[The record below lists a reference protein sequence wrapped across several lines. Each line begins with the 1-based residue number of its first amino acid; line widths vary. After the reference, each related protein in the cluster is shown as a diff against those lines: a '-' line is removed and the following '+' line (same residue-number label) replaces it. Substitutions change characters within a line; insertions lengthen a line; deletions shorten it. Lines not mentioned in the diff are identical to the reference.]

1 MKRTKNKLNKKNRLI
16 KPGCSYFYM
25 FASLRRKLSHVGYV
39 LYRINYDQ
47 LNDNHNH
54 NFSSKKH
61 EIPSPYLSPC
71 LVFRP
76 NDLPSNFCSLTPF
89 GDYFY
94 FVSQKPIDSI
104 FGNSENIPSWLSVK
118 CFLGDFKIII
128 YLVLLHLP
136 TPILQILLGLCLCDH
151 HWLLILIS
159 GGNSL
164 SVTILFFHV
173 MHHIAAW
180 LLFRPL
186 MVVMYFAVCLT
197 ASILNLMTPWLFL
210 AFFISQVHVLLPLQ
224 RSLRQLRMISI
235 TIKHMCRKS
244 LGLIVTSTQ
253 SFFTANCSS
262 YGLLTST
269 KAGWSLVFLA
279 KLGWCC

>member
-1 MKRTKNKLNKKNRLI
+1 MIIIIIIL
-16 KPGCSYFYM
+16 
-25 FASLRRKLSHVGYV
+25 ALRNMRFHLPICPPV
-39 LYRINYDQ
+39 LFFDLMIFLPTSVHWR
-47 LNDNHNH
+47 
-54 NFSSKKH
+54 
-61 EIPSPYLSPC
+61 P
-71 LVFRP
+71 LVITFILLAR
-76 NDLPSNFCSLTPF
+76 NLL
-89 GDYFY
+89 
-94 FVSQKPIDSI
+94 I

-151 HWLLILIS
+151 HWLLIS

-173 MHHIAAW
+173 MHNIAAW